1 MKWIFKYLRGNS
13 KLYLSFGSSKLVLE
27 GYTNADMAVTL
38 MVGNLLQGSY
48 LLLQGELYHGSLN
61 YKSVSL
67 YLQLRL
73 SILQRPKQGKR
84 CFG

>member
-1 MKWIFKYLRGNS
+1 
-13 KLYLSFGSSKLVLE
+13 
-27 GYTNADMAVTL
+27 

-48 LLLQGELYHGSLN
+48 LLLQGELYHDSLN

-73 SILQRPKQGKR
+73 SILQ
-84 CFG
+84 